1 MSAHRRAAFVVA
13 VLCAMSASTASAQG
27 KSQGKGHKSAA
38 PSENSLPTAAAAPI
52 VGASPIAWLDDATI
66 LPVGSMALTLSAM
79 RWSGSDLSE
88 VDVPIVDVAVAVA
101 PRVQLGVSV
110 PRVVGSSDI
119 GGGVGTSYISGKIA
133 LLNDASGAK
142 LAIAPMVKILG
153 SNAAAALLPG
163 EGRAQFGLPVN
174 AELSRGTN
182 RFYAS
187 TGFFTGSVWFVGVGA
202 AAQPSPRVG
211 VSGGLT
217 RSWAP
222 SGADGLSRDRLELS
236 GAASY
241 LLSPQ
246 IAVYGGL
253 GQTIGTTPE
262 NGAGTTI
269 SGGVTFLLNVLSTR

>member
-1 MSAHRRAAFVVA
+1 MTSCRRATFVLA
-13 VLCAMSASTASAQG
+13 VLCAMSASIASAQG
-27 KSQGKGHKSAA
+27 KSQGKGHKSSA
-38 PSENSLPTAAAAPI
+38 PSENALPTAAAAPI

-66 LPVGSMALTLSAM
+66 MPVGSMALTLSAM

-88 VDVPIVDVAVAVA
+88 VDVPIIDAAVAVA

-110 PRVVGSSDI
+110 PRVVGSSDL
-119 GGGVGTSYISGKIA
+119 GGGLGTSYISGKIA
-133 LLNDASGAK
+133 LLNDPSGAK
-142 LAIAPMVKILG
+142 LAVAPMVRILG
-153 SNAAAALLPG
+153 SDAAATLLPG

-174 AELSRGTN
+174 AELTQGTT

-187 TGFFTGSVWFVGVGA
+187 AGFFTGSVWFVGVGA
-202 AAQPSPRVG
+202 GLQPTPRVG
-211 VSGGLT
+211 VSAGLT

-222 SGADGLSRDRLELS
+222 SGVDGVTRDRLEFS

-246 IAVYGGL
+246 IGVYGAL

-269 SGGVTFLLNVLSTR
+269 SGGVTFLLNVLSTK

>member
-1 MSAHRRAAFVVA
+1 VIAIRRAVFVVA
-13 VLCAMSASTASAQG
+13 VLCASASIASAQG
-27 KSQGKGHKSAA
+27 KSQGKGHKSGA
-38 PSENSLPTAAAAPI
+38 PSSSPLPTGAAAPL

-88 VDVPIVDVAVAVA
+88 VDVPIFDAAVAVA

-119 GGGVGTSYISGKIA
+119 GGGLGTSYISGKIA
-133 LLNDASGAK
+133 LLNDSSGAK
-142 LAIAPMVKILG
+142 VAVAPMARILG
-153 SNAAAALLPG
+153 SDAAAALLPG

-174 AELSRGTN
+174 AELSSGTT

-202 AAQPSPRVG
+202 AIQPSPRVG
-211 VSGGLT
+211 VSAGLT

-222 SGADGLSRDRLELS
+222 SGIDGVSRDRLELS
-236 GAASY
+236 GAGSY

-246 IAVYGGL
+246 IAVYGAL
-253 GQTIGTTPE
+253 GQTIATTAE

-269 SGGVTFLLNVLSTR
+269 SGGVTFLLNVLPTK

>member
-1 MSAHRRAAFVVA
+1 VTTLRHAALVA
-13 VLCAMSASTASAQG
+13 LLCAVSGSTAFAQG
-27 KSQGKGHKSAA
+27 NSQGKGHKSAA
-38 PSENSLPTAAAAPI
+38 PSSSPLPTGAAAPL

-79 RWSGSDLSE
+79 RWSGSDISE
-88 VDVPIVDVAVAVA
+88 VDVPIIDAALAVA

-110 PRVVGSSDI
+110 PRVVGSSDV
-119 GGGVGTSYISGKIA
+119 GGGLGTSYISGKIA
-133 LLNDASGAK
+133 LLNDPSGAK
-142 LAIAPMVKILG
+142 LAVAPMVRILG
-153 SNAAAALLPG
+153 SDAAAALLPG
-163 EGRAQFGLPVN
+163 EGRVQFGLPVN
-174 AELSRGTN
+174 AEISRGTS

-202 AAQPSPRVG
+202 AMQASPRVG
-211 VSGGLT
+211 VSAGLT

-222 SGADGLSRDRLELS
+222 SGVDGVTRDRLELS

-246 IAVYGGL
+246 MAIYGAL
-253 GQTIGTTPE
+253 GQTIGTAPE

-269 SGGVTFLLNVLSTR
+269 SGGVTFLFDVLSSK

>member
-1 MSAHRRAAFVVA
+1 VIAIRRTAFAMA
-13 VLCAMSASTASAQG
+13 VLCAMGAGVASAQG

-38 PSENSLPTAAAAPI
+38 PSSSPLPTGAAAPL

-88 VDVPIVDVAVAVA
+88 VDVPIFDVAVAVA
-101 PRVQLGVSV
+101 RRVQLGVSV
-110 PRVVGSSDI
+110 PRVVGSNDI
-119 GGGVGTSYISGKIA
+119 GGGLGTSYISGKIA
-133 LLNDASGAK
+133 LLDDPSGAK
-142 LAIAPMVKILG
+142 LAIAPMVRILG
-153 SNAAAALLPG
+153 SDAAAALLPG

-174 AELSRGTN
+174 AELSHGTT
-182 RFYAS
+182 RLYAS
-187 TGFFTGSVWFVGVGA
+187 TGFFTGSVWFVGVGGA
-202 AAQPSPRVG
+202 IQPSPRVG
-211 VSGGLT
+211 VSAGLT

-222 SGADGLSRDRLELS
+222 GDVDGLTRDRLELS

-246 IAVYGGL
+246 IAVYGAL
-253 GQTIGTTPE
+253 GQTIATTPE

-269 SGGVTFLLNVLSTR
+269 SGGVTFLLNVFSPR